1 MLARLN
7 TPDYYRQVG
16 LGSADVLQTVAV
28 AGDLSIHGIGRQIDL
43 AGPRNRTVINE
54 YLTEELLIP

>member
-1 MLARLN
+1 
-7 TPDYYRQVG
+7 
-16 LGSADVLQTVAV
+16 V